1 MSTKHLLHRDMH
13 TNSTD
18 VSQFTTVPGWIEFAI
33 DRFIVRST
41 YSKMEFI
48 HACFAR
54 LHKARSL
61 SFVPFSSSL
70 SSTSILAHSIVCVC
84 ILPILNLFFYGDD
97 RIKKIFIWSEIL
109 ISSKVILQKLDRNQ
123 SWNSLKNFKCMCIMS

>member
-1 MSTKHLLHRDMH
+1 MRKYFYFTRRSKNRLHYSRYTTLLVAWCRNCPRSIDCIAICIRTLSTFRNLRPF
-13 TNSTD
+13 S
-18 VSQFTTVPGWIEFAI
+18 VWIEFAI

-48 HACFAR
+48 HACLAR

-70 SSTSILAHSIVCVC
+70 SSTSILVHSIVCMYFT
-84 ILPILNLFFYGDD
+84 NSQSLFL
-97 RIKKIFIWSEIL
+97 RRRSNKKDI
-109 ISSKVILQKLDRNQ
+109 
-123 SWNSLKNFKCMCIMS
+123 